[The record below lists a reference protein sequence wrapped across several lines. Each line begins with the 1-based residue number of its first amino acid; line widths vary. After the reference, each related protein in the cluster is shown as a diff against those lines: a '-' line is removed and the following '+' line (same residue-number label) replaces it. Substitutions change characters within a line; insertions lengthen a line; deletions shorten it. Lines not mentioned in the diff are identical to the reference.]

1 MHLNVNLYYQHSFI
15 CYFTHPSTCFSC
27 IFFRHLFFSYS
38 TIYIFVYI
46 FFSNLSYFPRAC
58 PINPICLLNLIIAF
72 HSFVRRIC
80 FLCRHRHILFFL
92 FSLPFSGKIW
102 MYAFY
107 LVVFCVFIMYITLFS
122 YLSLFI
128 YLYIRIYC
136 LKHVSFP

>member
-1 MHLNVNLYYQHSFI
+1 M
-15 CYFTHPSTCFSC
+15 
-27 IFFRHLFFSYS
+27 LFLLSIYLFLV
-38 TIYIFVYI
+38 YIFSAFFFLFHYLHLCLL
-46 FFSNLSYFPRAC
+46 FFSNLSYIPRAC

-102 MYAFY
+102 MYAF
-107 LVVFCVFIMYITLFS
+107 LSRCFCVFIVYVTLFN

-128 YLYIRIYC
+128 YLFIRIYC

>member
-1 MHLNVNLYYQHSFI
+1 MLFHSSIYLFLVDI
-15 CYFTHPSTCFSC
+15 FSAS
-27 IFFRHLFFSYS
+27 FFFSYS

-72 HSFVRRIC
+72 HSSVRRIC

-102 MYAFY
+102 MYAF
-107 LVVFCVFIMYITLFS
+107 LSRCFCVFIVYIFIQLFVFIH
-122 YLSLFI
+122 LFI
-128 YLYIRIYC
+128 Y
-136 LKHVSFP
+136 